1 MKKTLIMLALLG
13 FCAAASA
20 QPGPGRF
27 QVQQNEVTSPDG
39 RLSVNVILGRG
50 GAPAYTV
57 SYDSNVI
64 LENSPLG
71 LVTTGGD
78 LTRGL
83 EFVSAETESVSKNY
97 TQAKIK
103 KSQISYNANRL
114 TFVVKD
120 SKGQE
125 LSIIFEVSNNDIAF
139 RYKIG
144 QYRNRYST
152 VILKEATGF
161 DFPLGTTTFL
171 SAQADPMTGF
181 AQTKP
186 SYEEGYGYDDPM
198 DKKST
203 YGNGYTFPCLFHI
216 GDNWALI
223 SETGVTGKY
232 VGSHLSE
239 EKAGGL
245 YTIDFPDEREI
256 SGWASSSVAMALPGY
271 TPYRTITVG
280 DNLAPIVETTIPYD
294 VVEPL
299 YQPSQD
305 YVYGKSTWSWIMWGD
320 GATVYDDQVK
330 YIDLAAAMGY
340 KYCLV
345 DALWDT
351 QIGRDRIEE
360 LSKYAQSK
368 GVSLFLWYNSNGAW
382 NDAPQGPRGCMSTSI
397 ERAAEMK
404 WLKKIGVKGLKIDF
418 FGSDKQPMMQTYEDI
433 LSDANEYGLM
443 IIFHGCTL
451 PRGWERMYPNF
462 VGAEAVLASENLMFS
477 QDFNDIEAVN
487 ASTHPFMRNTVA
499 AMEYGGSP
507 LNKHWN
513 RDNKRGNT
521 RRTTDAFELATAVLF
536 QNPIQNFAI
545 APNNLEDAPAEELD
559 YMRAVPTEWDDI
571 RYIDGYPG
579 QFAIVARRSGDKWYI
594 AGVNGQKTPLK
605 YALDLK
611 AFGLSFDKKGTA
623 SADFT
628 LWTDNAA
635 RETVKTESPKAK
647 NGIINLEVQPDGGF
661 VVIL

>member
-1 MKKTLIMLALLG
+1 MKKSLIMLALLG
-13 FCAAASA
+13 FCVAASA
-20 QPGPGRF
+20 QPQRPDPKENK
-27 QVQQNEVTSPDG
+27 VSSPDG
-39 RLSVNVILGRG
+39 RLEVSVMLGRG

-83 EFVSAETESVSKNY
+83 EFVSADTESVSKNY
-97 TQAKIK
+97 TQPKVK
-103 KSQISYNANRL
+103 KSQISYNANKL
-114 TFVVKD
+114 TYVVKD
-120 SKGQE
+120 AKGQE
-125 LSIIFEVSNNDIAF
+125 MSIIFEVSNNDIAF
-139 RYKIG
+139 RYKLG
-144 QYRNRYST
+144 TYRGRYST
-152 VILKEATGF
+152 VILREATGF

-186 SYEEGYGYDDPM
+186 SYEEGYGYDEPM
-198 DKKST
+198 DKKSQ
-203 YGNGYTFPCLFHI
+203 YGNGYTFPCLFHV

-256 SGWASSSVAMALPGY
+256 SGWASSTVAMALPGY
-271 TPYRTITVG
+271 TPFRTITVG

-294 VVEPL
+294 VVDPL
-299 YQPSQD
+299 YQPSQE

-320 GATVYDDQVK
+320 SATNYDDQVK

-351 QIGRDRIEE
+351 QIGRDRMEQ

-451 PRGWERMYPNF
+451 PRGWERMFPNF

-477 QDFNDIEAVN
+477 QGFNDIEAVN
-487 ASTHPFMRNTVA
+487 ASTHPFMRNAVA

-507 LNKHWN
+507 LNKRWSRN
-513 RDNKRGNT
+513 NDRGSI
-521 RRTTDAFELATAVLF
+521 RRTTDAFELAVAVLF

-545 APNNLEDAPAEELD
+545 APNNLQDAPADELD
-559 YMRAVPTEWDDI
+559 FMRAVPTEWDDVKF
-571 RYIDGYPG
+571 IDGYPG
-579 QFAIVARRSGDKWYI
+579 KYAIVARRSGDKWYI

-605 YALDLK
+605 YTLDLK
-611 AFGLSFDKKGTA
+611 AFGLNFDKKGAA

-628 LWTDNAA
+628 VWTDNAA
-635 RETVKTESPKAK
+635 RETIKTDSPKVK
-647 NGIINLEVQPDGGF
+647 NGLLNVEVQPDGGF